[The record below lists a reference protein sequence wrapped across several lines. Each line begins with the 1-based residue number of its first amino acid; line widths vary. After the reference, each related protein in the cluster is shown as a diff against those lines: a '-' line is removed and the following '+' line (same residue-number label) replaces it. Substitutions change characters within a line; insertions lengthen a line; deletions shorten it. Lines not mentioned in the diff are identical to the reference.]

1 MIIFASRTGLVD
13 HQKTHTGQN
22 LYSCSICE
30 KVFSTAA
37 ATLRVHRKTH
47 MADKPHACSICP
59 RSFLKPCLLRQHM
72 RTHIRDGLIANPAD
86 KVTPR
91 VQTSFI

>member
-1 MIIFASRTGLVD
+1 MSALLEHAKVHDS
-13 HQKTHTGQN
+13 
-22 LYSCSICE
+22 E
-30 KVFSTAA
+30 KPHRCPVCAKILSSA

-72 RTHIRDGLIANPAD
+72 RTHIRDGLIADPAD

-91 VQTSFI
+91 LQSSFI